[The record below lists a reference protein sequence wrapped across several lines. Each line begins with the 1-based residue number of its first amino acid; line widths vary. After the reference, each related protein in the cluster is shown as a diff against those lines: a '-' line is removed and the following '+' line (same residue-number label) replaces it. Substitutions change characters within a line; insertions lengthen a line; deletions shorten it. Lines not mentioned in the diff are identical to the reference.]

1 MSCLPGNWHCAK
13 KFLLLRTSFE
23 VRSFLCVQWCR
34 LKQMTYANGD
44 KMFAKYNSIGQMVDE
59 KWQNSTGTD
68 IAHYKYVY
76 DGKGNIVRSIDFLG
90 KKEYNYEYEDG
101 RIVRATESNITVTN
115 EIVTSKV
122 IVNTIKYYLADRF
135 VFKHKAGPVTY
146 LWGIKAG
153 LSGAI
158 IVLYQHKGWNSS
170 LHYVAG
176 IKTGGGVGGSF
187 RFYNDKYY
195 KNKYGTTSI
204 SVWKYIDLLKEN
216 GCKPLLFWGVALKS
230 GWW

>member
-1 MSCLPGNWHCAK
+1 
-13 KFLLLRTSFE
+13 
-23 VRSFLCVQWCR
+23 
-34 LKQMTYANGD
+34 MTYANGD

-76 DGKGNIVRSIDFLG
+76 DGKGNIVRSIDFSG

-135 VFKHKAGPVTY
+135 VFKT
-146 LWGIKAG
+146 
-153 LSGAI
+153 
-158 IVLYQHKGWNSS
+158 
-170 LHYVAG
+170 
-176 IKTGGGVGGSF
+176 
-187 RFYNDKYY
+187 
-195 KNKYGTTSI
+195 
-204 SVWKYIDLLKEN
+204 
-216 GCKPLLFWGVALKS
+216 
-230 GWW
+230 

>member
-1 MSCLPGNWHCAK
+1 
-13 KFLLLRTSFE
+13 
-23 VRSFLCVQWCR
+23 
-34 LKQMTYANGD
+34 MTYANGD

-153 LSGAI
+153 LSGAT
-158 IVLYQHKGWNSS
+158 IVSY
-170 LHYVAG
+170 
-176 IKTGGGVGGSF
+176 
-187 RFYNDKYY
+187 DKEERHILRQE
-195 KNKYGTTSI
+195 GRET
-204 SVWKYIDLLKEN
+204 L
-216 GCKPLLFWGVALKS
+216 PLTAKS
-230 GWW
+230 PERGKRREEKLAEGLAVHLDFTMINTIRINTA

>member
-1 MSCLPGNWHCAK
+1 MSCLPGNWYCAK

-34 LKQMTYANGD
+34 LKQLTYANGD

-90 KKEYNYEYEDG
+90 KKEYNYEYEG
-101 RIVRATESNITVTN
+101 GKIVRATESNITVTN

-122 IVNTIKYYLADRF
+122 IVNTIKYYYDTEGKMTKKVITPASGSAS
-135 VFKHKAGPVTY
+135 KAGASFGQTFY
-146 LWGIKAG
+146 FQLTGNNA
-153 LSGAI
+153 LN
-158 IVLYQHKGWNSS
+158 NS
-170 LHYVAG
+170 L
-176 IKTGGGVGGSF
+176 
-187 RFYNDKYY
+187 D
-195 KNKYGTTSI
+195 
-204 SVWKYIDLLKEN
+204 
-216 GCKPLLFWGVALKS
+216 ALKS
-230 GWW
+230 GIRNKLAFLKLFACFF

>member
-1 MSCLPGNWHCAK
+1 M
-13 KFLLLRTSFE
+13 
-23 VRSFLCVQWCR
+23 
-34 LKQMTYANGD
+34 
-44 KMFAKYNSIGQMVDE
+44 
-59 KWQNSTGTD
+59 
-68 IAHYKYVY
+68 Y

-187 RFYNDKYY
+187 RA
-195 KNKYGTTSI
+195 
-204 SVWKYIDLLKEN
+204 
-216 GCKPLLFWGVALKS
+216 C
-230 GWW
+230 